1 MLPPDLNNIV
11 DEFANNAG
19 HPFKKTLAVLQF
31 VADNR
36 DAYTLRNVSRR
47 GRGDSFDE
55 LTPWMK
61 YVVVTNLEVIH
72 RMRLTLRYNPRRY
85 YKSSWVG
92 EIPWIHT

>member
-1 MLPPDLNNIV
+1 MLPPNLNNIV

-36 DAYTLRNVSRR
+36 EAYTLQNVSQ
-47 GRGDSFDE
+47 RGDSFDD

-72 RMRLTLRYNPRRY
+72 RMGLTLRYNPRRY